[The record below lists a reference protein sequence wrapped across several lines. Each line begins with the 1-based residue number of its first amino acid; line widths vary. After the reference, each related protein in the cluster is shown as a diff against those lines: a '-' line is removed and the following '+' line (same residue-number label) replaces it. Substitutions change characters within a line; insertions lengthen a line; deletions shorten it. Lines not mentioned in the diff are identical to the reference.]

1 MTEPRDNA
9 PEPLPGQLGLFGA
22 PKGVAVGQRWVRL
35 VPLSVEE
42 SDGLNRVDVI
52 TLDAGGVLVQGMGG
66 RQEWTTAEALQRDY
80 RRDS

>member
-22 PKGVAVGQRWVRL
+22 PKGVSVGQRWVRL